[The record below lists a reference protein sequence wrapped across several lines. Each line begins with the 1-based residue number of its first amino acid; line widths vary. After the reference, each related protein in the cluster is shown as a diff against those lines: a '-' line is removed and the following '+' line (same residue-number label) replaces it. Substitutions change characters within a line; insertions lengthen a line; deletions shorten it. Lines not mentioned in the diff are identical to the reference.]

1 MNRLNIH
8 ICEYPHSALVKCG
21 VEFYDTYRTSNM
33 VLVYHIEYL
42 LKLNSAVKANRFE
55 INFAGF
61 VKYV

>member
-1 MNRLNIH
+1 MKGVNIR